1 MAILENC
8 PTEPILSN
16 KYYKLYQSN
25 HQVPA
30 WVREYS
36 KFICPTQRL
45 SGDTFPKLGG
55 GKFWKTVPQEPIL
68 SNKYYKLYQSIFCYP
83 LSIKTNLHVYNDQLC

>member
-30 WVREYS
+30 WVREYP
-36 KFICPTQRL
+36 KFNIYNIQPT
-45 SGDTFPKLGG
+45 
-55 GKFWKTVPQEPIL
+55 
-68 SNKYYKLYQSIFCYP
+68 YFCHTNTQDVKDMEYP
-83 LSIKTNLHVYNDQLC
+83 PTT

>member
-8 PTEPILSN
+8 PPEPILSN

-30 WVREYS
+30 WVREYPKYLYVQLKGS
-36 KFICPTQRL
+36 LETLFQNWEEEILENCHTSYGQISDLEQNRPTQIGPPGAL
-45 SGDTFPKLGG
+45 PHPT
-55 GKFWKTVPQEPIL
+55 
-68 SNKYYKLYQSIFCYP
+68 
-83 LSIKTNLHVYNDQLC
+83 